1 MCREYSGVYIFL
13 TWYWMLNKWVFDA
26 RLMEQEVVRFFIL
39 FHQYN
44 FYRQADW
51 PCSFAVR
58 DSLTAPWYA
67 PLTRTFSSSVPL
79 LFVCSSVPLFLCSSA
94 LLFVC
99 SSSVHL
105 SLLRLSLL
113 RLSLLR
119 LFICLFCSVR
129 LWRTFCSD
137 ASYIPE
143 AASHFRVIG
152 QSLHVD
158 SIRSDQI
165 IPHAR
170 GCLIAL
176 WPGYN
181 FLITYT
187 LTNCS

>member
-129 LWRTFCSD
+129 RLLYTRSG
-137 ASYIPE
+137 
-143 AASHFRVIG
+143 V
-152 QSLHVD
+152 SLQGHRPIVTCRFDSVRSNHPPRQGLSNCPLTWVQLSNHVHLD
-158 SIRSDQI
+158 
-165 IPHAR
+165 
-170 GCLIAL
+170 
-176 WPGYN
+176 
-181 FLITYT
+181 
-187 LTNCS
+187 

>member
-1 MCREYSGVYIFL
+1 
-13 TWYWMLNKWVFDA
+13 MLNEWVFDA
-26 RLMEQEVVRFFIL
+26 RLMEQEVARFFIL

-44 FYRQADW
+44 SYRQADW

-58 DSLTAPWYA
+58 DSLTAPWYT
-67 PLTRTFSSSVPL
+67 PLTRTFSSSVPRL
-79 LFVCSSVPLFLCSSA
+79 LVCPSVALFVCSSARRMLVCSSVYLFLCSSVCLLFCSSA
-94 LLFVC
+94 LRLFSCLFFVC
-99 SSSVHL
+99 SSVSSV
-105 SLLRLSLL
+105 LL
-113 RLSLLR
+113 
-119 LFICLFCSVR
+119 FV
-129 LWRTFCSD
+129 

-152 QSLHVD
+152 QSLHVN
-158 SIRSDQI
+158 SIRSGQI

-181 FLITYT
+181 FLITCT